1 MSHLI
6 DQSIRLLVQG
16 ITGREAR
23 MVTRHML
30 DYGTSIVAGVTP
42 GRHGEDVEGVQ
53 VYDTVAQAVQEQ
65 QPNASLVSVPPAATL
80 DAVCETVFNRIPLVV
95 IATEGIPQHDVL
107 RILELA
113 DEQGTVVIG
122 PNSVGVIR
130 PGDSV
135 KIGAIGGEHP
145 QRAFVP
151 GNIGVMSRSGGMTA
165 EIGLTL
171 RLAGYG
177 VSTAISVGG
186 DALIGSTPAALLD
199 EFQSDPAT
207 EAVVLFGEPG
217 TRFEEEVA
225 HRIANGSFT
234 KPLVALVAGE
244 FTEQLPEGTAFGHA
258 AAIIEGD
265 SGRPSR
271 KREALQEAGAM
282 VARELDEIPVL
293 LRRALATSTTGGS
306 E

>member
-1 MSHLI
+1 MSHVI

-30 DYGTSIVAGVTP
+30 DYGTRVVAGVTP
-42 GRHGEDVEGVQ
+42 GRYGEDVEGVP
-53 VYDTVAQAVQEQ
+53 VYDTVSQAVRDQ

-80 DAVCETVFNRIPLVV
+80 DAVSEAVENRIPLVV

-107 RILELA
+107 RILEIA
-113 DEQGTVVIG
+113 DEQGTLVIG

-130 PGDSV
+130 PADGV

-145 QRAFVP
+145 RRAFVP
-151 GNIGVMSRSGGMTA
+151 GGVGVMSRSGGMTA

-171 RLAGYG
+171 RLAGFG

-186 DALIGSTPAALLD
+186 DALIGSTPATLLD

-217 TRFEEEVA
+217 TRFEEDVA
-225 HRIANGSFT
+225 RRIQAGTFT
-234 KPLVALVAGE
+234 KPLIALVAGE

-271 KREALQEAGAM
+271 KRDELERAGAL
-282 VARELDEIPVL
+282 VARELDEL
-293 LRRALATSTTGGS
+293 EALIASALTAR
-306 E
+306 